1 LRLGLREQGT
11 VVIGVHVGYVD
22 TDATAR
28 LDVPKVSAV
37 EVAEKTGDGI
47 ARDDPEVLVDE
58 AARRVRSL
66 LSGPIDALY
75 PQA

>member
-1 LRLGLREQGT
+1 MVADQRL
-11 VVIGVHVGYVD
+11 
-22 TDATAR
+22 ATAC
-28 LDVPKVSAV
+28 
-37 EVAEKTGDGI
+37 GI